1 MPRKIK
7 QPKRIEF
14 YEHKD
19 KKRKNIP
26 PANLADMEKNDHKP
40 KKYSYDPHFD
50 PQLVWAGKA
59 EHTNFEVPTV
69 SLHTHEKVS
78 APAILNILKNGKG
91 TSQFNLFGDPDL
103 PLQEAVKFYEHDIN
117 WMNRMILG
125 DSLVVMNSL
134 LEREMMRGQVQ
145 MIYIDP
151 PYGVK
156 FNSNFQPFVNK
167 RDVKD
172 RKDEDLTREPEQI
185 KAYRDTWQLGIH
197 SYLTYLRDRLLLA
210 KELLNETGSCFVQI
224 SDENVHHVRELMD
237 EIFEPENFISLITF
251 RTKTGRLGSEFIDN
265 NSDYIIF
272 YAKNKANLKFR
283 EIYDTQDVQGDSI
296 WNWVE
301 LSDGTRRRMSKNE
314 IENHS
319 LLPVGSKVFRTRV
332 LCPVGFNENAV
343 FGIEFNGKKYGPPGP
358 KGRQSWTTN
367 EEGIKKLIKQ
377 NRIVDINGHLE
388 FIYYLVDFPF
398 TKLNN
403 NWLTRGAVDKT
414 YVVQTD
420 TDPIQRCILMTTDP
434 GDLVLDPTCGSGTSA
449 YVAEQWGRRWITMD
463 TSRVALALARQRLL
477 TAKYP
482 YYKLAYPEQG
492 VGAGFVYKT
501 VPHITLKSIAQNEPP
516 KQEILYDQPEID
528 NNAVRVSGPFSVE
541 AIPSYSIEEP
551 KETQSLDARARKD
564 DIRHYDGATKSGA
577 TGYVQQMIDN
587 LQTAGVFSSN
597 AEKIIF
603 ENISIY
609 GGGSDSVHATGTIKN
624 QTEQTAIVF
633 GPQYGPVTAKQAL
646 NAITSAKRNGF
657 GQILITGFAFDPEV
671 FSLAKGV
678 DIKTIWAYAAPDIIV
693 GDLLKK
699 SKTDQLFTA
708 FGEPEVEVKKT
719 KDKKTIVKLLGVDYY
734 DPTTG
739 EVNSD
744 ELKEVAAWFLDTDYD
759 KNSVFCIRQAFFPNN
774 NNAWQKLEK
783 ALRGVIDQEKFD
795 ALNTFGSLPFETPT
809 SKMVAIKVI
818 DIKGQELIKVIE
830 L

>member
-1 MPRKIK
+1 MPGKIK

-26 PANLADMEKNDHKP
+26 PANLADMEKNGHKP

-78 APAILNILKNGKG
+78 APAILNTLKNGKWAN
-91 TSQFNLFGDPDL
+91 QLNLFGDPDL

-117 WMNRMILG
+117 WVNRMILG

-185 KAYRDTWQLGIH
+185 KAYRDTWELGIH

-237 EIFEPENFISLITF
+237 EVFEPENFVLQISVK
-251 RTKTGRLGSEFIDN
+251 KTVGLGSNTTTGTLDYVIWYARNKSELKFKPLFID
-265 NSDYIIF
+265 
-272 YAKNKANLKFR
+272 R
-283 EIYDTQDVQGDSI
+283 EIG
-296 WNWVE
+296 
-301 LSDGTRRRMSKNE
+301 DGTGYTWLELEDGSSRRM
-314 IENHS
+314 
-319 LLPVGSKVFRTRV
+319 TRDE
-332 LCPVGFNENAV
+332 LDNPTLIPKGARPFCAAPLISSGYTPTCTFD
-343 FGIEFNGKKYGPPGP
+343 FEFNGEIVKANRY
-358 KGRQSWTTN
+358 SWKTTK
-367 EEGIKKLIKQ
+367 EGVQKLILK
-377 NRIVDINGHLE
+377 NRIIK
-388 FIYYLVDFPF
+388 P
-398 TKLNN
+398 
-403 NWLTRGAVDKT
+403 GALPNFKMFAEDYPAQPISNYWGDVRASDVV
-414 YVVQTD
+414 YVVQTSNKV
-420 TDPIQRCILMTTDP
+420 IQRCILMTTDP

-449 YVAEQWGRRWITMD
+449 YAAEQWGRRWITMD

-482 YYKLAYPEQG
+482 YYKLAYPDQG

-501 VPHITLKSIAQNEPP
+501 VPHITLKSIAQNETP

-551 KETQSLDARARKD
+551 KETQSLDTRARKD

-603 ENISIY
+603 ETISVY
-609 GGGSDSVHATGTIKN
+609 GGGSDSVHATGKIKN

-657 GQILITGFAFDPEV
+657 EQILITGFAFDPEV

-708 FGEPEVEVKKT
+708 FGEPEVEAKKA
-719 KDKKTIVKLLGVDYY
+719 KDKKLVVKLLGVDYY

-739 EVNSD
+739 EVKSD

-795 ALNTFGSLPFETPT
+795 ALNTFESLPFETPT

>member
-14 YEHKD
+14 YLHKD

-26 PANLADMEKNDHKP
+26 PANLADMEKNGHKP

-50 PQLVWAGKA
+50 PQLVWAGKT

-78 APAILNILKNGKG
+78 TPAILNTLKNGKW
-91 TSQFNLFGDPDL
+91 TNQINLFGDPDL

-117 WMNRMILG
+117 WVNRMILG

-185 KAYRDTWQLGIH
+185 KAYRDTWELGIH

-237 EIFEPENFISLITF
+237 EVFEPENFVAMIAFKTATNQNTNTVQRLYDYVIWYAKEKPKIKCNQLF
-251 RTKTGRLGSEFIDN
+251 RSRTLDEVESIFN
-265 NSDYIIF
+265 NSDKDGKF
-272 YAKNKANLKFR
+272 KATELKGYSEEELKR
-283 EIYDTQDVQGDSI
+283 LDNSNRLLGD
-296 WNWVE
+296 
-301 LSDGTRRRMSKNE
+301 R
-314 IENHS
+314 
-319 LLPVGSKVFRTRV
+319 
-332 LCPVGFNENAV
+332 
-343 FGIEFNGKKYGPPGP
+343 KYG
-358 KGRQSWTTN
+358 KRY
-367 EEGIKKLIKQ
+367 
-377 NRIVDINGHLE
+377 D
-388 FIYYLVDFPF
+388 YDFS
-398 TKLNN
+398 
-403 NWLTRGAVDKT
+403 LTEYDNVWWGTIISTFSKEKV
-414 YVVQTD
+414 YVVQTSR
-420 TDPIQRCILMTTDP
+420 PVVERCLLMTTNP
-434 GDLVLDPTCGSGTSA
+434 GDCVLDPTCGSGTSA

-482 YYKLAYPEQG
+482 YYKLAYQEQG
-492 VGAGFVYKT
+492 VGAGFIYKT

-551 KETQSLDARARKD
+551 KEAQTLSTRARKD

-609 GGGSDSVHATGTIKN
+609 GGGSDSIHAIGTIKN
-624 QTEQTAIVF
+624 KTEQTAIVF
-633 GPQYGPVTAKQAL
+633 GPQYGPVTTKQAL

-657 GQILITGFAFDPEV
+657 KQMLITGFAFDPEV
-671 FSLAKGV
+671 FSLAKNV

-708 FGEPEVEVKKT
+708 FGEPEIETKKA
-719 KDKKTIVKLLGVDYY
+719 KDKKSIVKLLGVDYY

-739 EVNSD
+739 EVKSD

-759 KNSVFCIRQAFFPNN
+759 KNSVFCIRQAFFPNG

-783 ALRGVIDQEKFD
+783 ALRGVIDQEKFE
-795 ALNTFGSLPFETPT
+795 ALNTFESLPFETPA

>member
-26 PANLADMEKNDHKP
+26 PANLADMEKNGHKP
-40 KKYSYDPHFD
+40 RKYSYDPHFD

-78 APAILNILKNGKG
+78 APAILNTLKNGKWAN
-91 TSQFNLFGDPDL
+91 QLNLFGDPDL

-117 WMNRMILG
+117 WVNRMILG

-185 KAYRDTWQLGIH
+185 KAYRDTWELGIH

-237 EIFEPENFISLITF
+237 EIFEPKNFIVEFYF
-251 RTKTGRLGSEFIDN
+251 RTRSQAASGLVSPVGDLIVWYAKDKTQVKFNKLFIDKP
-265 NSDYIIF
+265 IG
-272 YAKNKANLKFR
+272 K
-283 EIYDTQDVQGDSI
+283 DTGYT
-296 WNWVE
+296 WVE
-301 LSDGTRRRMSKNE
+301 LADGSRRKMTLEEK
-314 IENHS
+314 ENPY
-319 LLPVGSKVFRTRV
+319 LLPKDSKVFFGATV
-332 LCPVGFNENAV
+332 LSSGAAQNSFTVNF
-343 FGIEFNGKKYGPPGP
+343 
-358 KGRQSWTTN
+358 KGREYQAGRSHHWKTT
-367 EEGIKKLIKQ
+367 ELGMKKLIEQK
-377 NRIVDINGHLE
+377 RIIAPGNLLNFVQYHN
-388 FIYYLVDFPF
+388 DFAF
-398 TKLNN
+398 MELSNIWDDTHGEGEKN
-403 NWLTRGAVDKT
+403 
-414 YVVQTD
+414 YVVQTSVK
-420 TDPIQRCILMTTDP
+420 PIQRCILMTTNP
-434 GDLVLDPTCGSGTSA
+434 GDLVLDPTCGSGVTA
-449 YVAEQWGRRWITMD
+449 FAAEQWGRRWITID

-482 YYKLAYPEQG
+482 YYKLAYQEQG

-501 VPHITLKSIAQNEPP
+501 VPHITLKSIAQNETP

-603 ENISIY
+603 ETISIY
-609 GGGSDSVHATGTIKN
+609 GGGSDSVHATGKIKN

-657 GQILITGFAFDPEV
+657 EQILITGFAFDPEV

-708 FGEPEVEVKKT
+708 FGEPEVEAKKA
-719 KDKKTIVKLLGVDYY
+719 KDKKLIVKLLGVDYY

-739 EVNSD
+739 EVKSD

-759 KNSVFCIRQAFFPNN
+759 RNSVFCIRQAFFPNN

-795 ALNTFGSLPFETPT
+795 ALNTFESLPFETPT

>member
-14 YEHKD
+14 YSHKD

-26 PANLADMEKNDHKP
+26 PANLADMEKNGHKP

-78 APAILNILKNGKG
+78 TPAILNTLKNGKW
-91 TSQFNLFGDPDL
+91 TNQLNLFGDPDL

-117 WMNRMILG
+117 WVNRMILG

-185 KAYRDTWQLGIH
+185 KAYRDTWELGIH

-237 EIFEPENFISLITF
+237 EVFEPENFVGLITF
-251 RTKTGRLGSEFIDN
+251 QTAANQNTDTIQRLFDHLIWYSKSLKTVKVHKL
-265 NSDYIIF
+265 
-272 YAKNKANLKFR
+272 FR
-283 EIYDTQDVQGDSI
+283 ERTQVEIQKVFSRSDEKGIYKTDDLRSFSDEEIKKLKESGRIS
-296 WNWVE
+296 
-301 LSDGTRRRMSKNE
+301 SDGTLGKLFPE
-314 IENHS
+314 DF
-319 LLPVGSKVFRTRV
+319 PVTQFHNVWTDT
-332 LCPVGFNENAV
+332 V
-343 FGIEFNGKKYGPPGP
+343 FGHAKATEK
-358 KGRQSWTTN
+358 
-367 EEGIKKLIKQ
+367 
-377 NRIVDINGHLE
+377 
-388 FIYYLVDFPF
+388 IY
-398 TKLNN
+398 
-403 NWLTRGAVDKT
+403 A
-414 YVVQTD
+414 VQTNRKV
-420 TDPIQRCILMTTDP
+420 IERCILMTTNP

-477 TAKYP
+477 TAKYS

-492 VGAGFVYKT
+492 VGAGFIYKT

-516 KQEILYDQPEID
+516 KQEILYDQLEID

-541 AIPSYSIEEP
+541 GIPSYSIEEP
-551 KETQSLDARARKD
+551 KETQTLDARARKD
-564 DIRHYDGATKSGA
+564 DIRHYDSATKSGA

-603 ENISIY
+603 ENISAY
-609 GGGSDSVHATGTIKN
+609 GGGSDSIHATGTIKN
-624 QTEQTAIVF
+624 KTEQTAIVF

-657 GQILITGFAFDPEV
+657 KQMLITGFAFDPEV
-671 FSLAKGV
+671 FSLAKNV

-708 FGEPEVEVKKT
+708 FGEPEVETKKA
-719 KDKKTIVKLLGVDYY
+719 KDKKSIVKLLGVDYY

-739 EVNSD
+739 EVKSD

-783 ALRGVIDQEKFD
+783 ALHGVIDQEKFE
-795 ALNTFGSLPFETPT
+795 ALNTFESLPFEIPA

>member
-26 PANLADMEKNDHKP
+26 PANLADMEKNGHKP

-91 TSQFNLFGDPDL
+91 TSQLNLFGDPDL

-117 WMNRMILG
+117 WVNRMILG

-185 KAYRDTWQLGIH
+185 KAYRDTWELGIH

-237 EIFEPENFISLITF
+237 EIFEPENFVTMVIY
-251 RTKTGRLGSEFIDN
+251 KTRGILGSGNVANLYDVILW
-265 NSDYIIF
+265 
-272 YAKNKANLKFR
+272 YAKDKAQMKFNELFSLKNNDFAFNFPYVLDENGEIRKAN
-283 EIYDTQDVQGDSI
+283 DNDP
-296 WNWVE
+296 
-301 LSDGTRRRMSKNE
+301 
-314 IENHS
+314 IEKRIATADLNS
-319 LLPVGSKVFRTRV
+319 SGLTPSCVFD
-332 LCPVGFNENAV
+332 F
-343 FGIEFNGKKYGPPGP
+343 EFQGKKYIPRKNKSWRTNLEGMKVLAK
-358 KGRQSWTTN
+358 KGRLYGGSN
-367 EEGIKKLIKQ
+367 SL
-377 NRIVDINGHLE
+377 
-388 FIYYLVDFPF
+388 YYLSYYSDFPASRL
-398 TKLNN
+398 TNI
-403 NWLTRGAVDKT
+403 WLDLAAANKI

-420 TDPIQRCILMTTDP
+420 IEPVKRCILMTTDP

-551 KETQSLDARARKD
+551 KEMQSLDIHARKD
-564 DIRHYDGATKSGA
+564 DIRHYDDATKSGA

-657 GQILITGFAFDPEV
+657 RQILITGFAFDPEV
-671 FSLAKGV
+671 FSLAKDV

-795 ALNTFGSLPFETPT
+795 TLNTFESLPFETPT

>member
-26 PANLADMEKNDHKP
+26 PANLADMEKNGHKP

-91 TSQFNLFGDPDL
+91 TSQLNLFGDPDL

-117 WMNRMILG
+117 WVNRMILG

-185 KAYRDTWQLGIH
+185 KAYRDTWELGIH

-237 EIFEPENFISLITF
+237 EIFEPENFTGLISFTTTSGFESNVLPRAGDYVIWYS
-251 RTKTGRLGSEFIDN
+251 RNRESVKYHQLYYTKTT
-265 NSDYIIF
+265 
-272 YAKNKANLKFR
+272 
-283 EIYDTQDVQGDSI
+283 DTAGYSR
-296 WNWVE
+296 VE
-301 LSDGTRRRMSKNE
+301 LAGGTRRSLTKE
-314 IENHS
+314 EKENPD
-319 LLPVGSKVFRTRV
+319 LLPKGSRLYSSGALFSHGAGKDTQPFEFRNKKFLPPDGSHWKTT
-332 LCPVGFNENAV
+332 
-343 FGIEFNGKKYGPPGP
+343 IEGL
-358 KGRQSWTTN
+358 
-367 EEGIKKLIKQ
+367 KKLAEL
-377 NRIVDINGHLE
+377 NRIEIAGNTLRYVRYTD
-388 FIYYLVDFPF
+388 DFPVIAM
-398 TKLNN
+398 NN
-403 NWLTRGAVDKT
+403 LWKDTQTFIERIYA
-414 YVVQTD
+414 VQTN
-420 TDPIQRCILMTTDP
+420 TEIVKRCLLMTTNP

-541 AIPSYSIEEP
+541 AIPSYSIEEL

-609 GGGSDSVHATGTIKN
+609 GGGSDSVHATGAIKN

-671 FSLAKGV
+671 FSLAKDV

-774 NNAWQKLEK
+774 NNAWQKIEK

-795 ALNTFGSLPFETPT
+795 ALNTFESLPFETPT